1 MKILIYKGLYA
12 TLLKLSNRFNIRL
25 LSKYK
30 ILLGTALLVIT
41 SSCSKGGEKEGEI
54 ENPPTC
60 YLIGPTAQSE
70 SNRQI
75 VISDLNEG
83 QEGKFPV
90 PL

>member
-41 SSCSKGGEKEGEI
+41 SSCVKGGEREVEEGPMCYM
-54 ENPPTC
+54 PPNE
-60 YLIGPTAQSE
+60 QSE
-70 SNRQI
+70 SIRQI
-75 VISDLNEG
+75 AISDLNEG
-83 QEGKFPV
+83 HDNNFTP
-90 PL
+90 